1 MAFCAPSRCVL
12 MTGRHSGNAEDLQ
25 QRIHD
30 VWAARKDRYSEERG
44 QPGHDQ
50 AKVEM
55 YRIGG

>member
-1 MAFCAPSRCVL
+1 MPL
-12 MTGRHSGNAEDLQ
+12 IRHSGNAEDLQ